1 MTTSH
6 EIALAAVLLR
16 NAAQFFRTVGS
27 EKPQLREDLEAQAET
42 YELIA
47 DLVESEPSR
56 PMKSGRDHGD
66 S

>member
-16 NAAQFFRTVGS
+16 NAARFFRTVGS
-27 EKPQLREDLEAQAET
+27 EKPRLREDLEAQAET

-47 DLVESEPSR
+47 DPVESEPGR
-56 PMKSGRDHGD
+56 PTRSERGHGD

>member
-16 NAAQFFRTVGS
+16 NAARFFRTVGS
-27 EKPQLREDLEAQAET
+27 EKPRLREDLEAQAET

-47 DLVESEPSR
+47 DPV
-56 PMKSGRDHGD
+56 
-66 S
+66 